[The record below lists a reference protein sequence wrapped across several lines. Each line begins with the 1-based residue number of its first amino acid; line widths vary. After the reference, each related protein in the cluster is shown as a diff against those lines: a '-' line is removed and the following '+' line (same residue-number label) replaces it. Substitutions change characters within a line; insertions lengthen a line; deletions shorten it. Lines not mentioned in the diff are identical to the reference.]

1 MFEKNFERKLV
12 NSENY
17 FQKLIYYIHN
27 NPVHHGFVDKMV
39 DYPWSSYGSILS
51 IKPTKLQRKQVIE
64 IFDTIEN
71 FKYYHS
77 VNQNSESIDHLLIE

>member
-77 VNQNSESIDHLLIE
+77 VNQNFESIDHLLIE